1 MKEKYSIEIS
11 YYNGEDKFTG
21 KVTDV
26 TLDKEEGIQFVLT
39 EKPEDEYFVFDSEES
54 AGIVGGLI
62 RLVCDNIEDDSPV
75 TINYLKEE
83 SNNEKEFME
92 YNTRRHSTR
101 G

>member
-1 MKEKYSIEIS
+1 MVLIRIRIRKGGFNMKEKYSIEIS

-39 EKPEDEYFVFDSEES
+39 EKPEDEYFVFDGEKS

-62 RLVCDNIEDDSPV
+62 RLVCDNIEDDPPV

-83 SNNEKEFME
+83 NNE
-92 YNTRRHSTR
+92 
-101 G
+101 